1 MVEVFES
8 DAELYGSVIATK
20 AIVQT
25 SVKVRIPIRRQVVLE
40 EASIA
45 VAWSLVLL
53 INVGL
58 LTVRHLV

>member
-1 MVEVFES
+1 MVEVFQRNPKL
-8 DAELYGSVIATK
+8 DGSVIATK

-25 SVKVRIPIRRQVVLE
+25 SVEVSTPIRRQVVLE

-58 LTVRHLV
+58 LTV

>member
-8 DAELYGSVIATK
+8 DAELNGSVIATK

-25 SVKVRIPIRRQVVLE
+25 SIEVSTPIRRQVVLE

>member
-1 MVEVFES
+1 MVEVFQRNP
-8 DAELYGSVIATK
+8 ELYGSVIASK

-25 SVKVRIPIRRQVVLE
+25 SIEVSTPIRRQVVLE

>member
-1 MVEVFES
+1 MVEVFQRNPKL
-8 DAELYGSVIATK
+8 DGSVIASK

-25 SVKVRIPIRRQVVLE
+25 SVEVSTPISRQVVLE

-58 LTVRHLV
+58 LTV

>member
-1 MVEVFES
+1 MVKVFES
-8 DAELYGSVIATK
+8 DAELYGSVIASK

-25 SVKVRIPIRRQVVLE
+25 SVEVSTPIRRQVVLE

-58 LTVRHLV
+58 LTV

>member
-8 DAELYGSVIATK
+8 DAELDGSVIASK

-25 SVKVRIPIRRQVVLE
+25 SVEVSTPISRQVALE

-58 LTVRHLV
+58 LTV

>member
-1 MVEVFES
+1 MELWLVEIFES
-8 DAELYGSVIATK
+8 DSELDGSVIAAK

-25 SVKVRIPIRRQVVLE
+25 SVEVSTPISRQVVLE

-58 LTVRHLV
+58 LTT

>member
-1 MVEVFES
+1 MIEIFES
-8 DAELYGSVIATK
+8 DSELDGSVITTK

-25 SVKVRIPIRRQVVLE
+25 SVEVSTPISRQVVLE

-58 LTVRHLV
+58 LTA

>member
-1 MVEVFES
+1 MITTE
-8 DAELYGSVIATK
+8 

-25 SVKVRIPIRRQVVLE
+25 SVEVSTPISRQVALE

-53 INVGL
+53 IDVDFFSA
-58 LTVRHLV
+58 RHLV